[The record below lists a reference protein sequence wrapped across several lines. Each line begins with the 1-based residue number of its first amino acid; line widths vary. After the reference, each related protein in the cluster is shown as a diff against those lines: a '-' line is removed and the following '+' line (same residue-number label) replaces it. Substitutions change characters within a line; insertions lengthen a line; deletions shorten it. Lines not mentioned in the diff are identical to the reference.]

1 MLVPIREK
9 RLLCYDRSNRAMADG
24 RLRGSMEF
32 VIRSVWN
39 IEYEAVVKVY
49 PQLHSFHIYP
59 NDNDYCIITINSLEE
74 LIRLK
79 NEVKE
84 DLIVRD
90 SVLEKMLEIM
100 IYDYYIE

>member
-1 MLVPIREK
+1 
-9 RLLCYDRSNRAMADG
+9 
-24 RLRGSMEF
+24 MEF
-32 VIRSVWN
+32 LISAVWKT
-39 IEYEAVVKVY
+39 EYEAVVNDY

-84 DLIVRD
+84 QLIVKD

-100 IYDYYIE
+100 IYDDYIE

>member
-1 MLVPIREK
+1 
-9 RLLCYDRSNRAMADG
+9 
-24 RLRGSMEF
+24 MEF
-32 VIRSVWN
+32 LIRTAYA
-39 IEYEAVVKVY
+39 IEYEGVVNNY

-84 DLIVRD
+84 ELIVKD
-90 SVLEKMLEIM
+90 SVFEKMLEIM
-100 IYDYYIE
+100 IYDGYIE